1 MRLWPCYSRAGDG
14 RRSTLYF
21 TYRRKNR
28 PYQIYLMDGEVTQS
42 GALASDAMEW
52 STIRYDFKEVEHD
65 CGKQIAMFQVGRE
78 FDGREGFYG
87 PHPLAYIGPIEE
99 EEREADR
106 SLSSSPLSF
115 LDNEME

>member
-1 MRLWPCYSRAGDG
+1 
-14 RRSTLYF
+14 
-21 TYRRKNR
+21 
-28 PYQIYLMDGEVTQS
+28 MDGEVTQS